1 MTETD
6 ARKHFFI
13 SYTSADRPW
22 AEWIA
27 WQLEHEGYTTLIQA
41 WDFAPGSNFVL
52 EMDTAAR
59 TAERTIA
66 VLSPAYFSS
75 SFTPSEWAA
84 AFRHDP
90 KGEQRLLVPVR
101 IRPFDVEGLLGQ
113 LVYIDLVGRDE
124 QEARTVLLAGVRHE
138 RAKPLASPAFPVI
151 AQTQAERP
159 AFPSAL
165 PSLWNVPYRRNPYF
179 TGREDLLTR
188 LHELLH
194 SGKAA
199 ALAQP
204 QAISGLGGIGKTQT
218 AVEYAYRYHGD
229 YQAVLWASAATRE
242 TLISDFVTLAAL
254 LQLPER
260 DLADQGV
267 VVAAVKRWLA
277 SNKGWLL
284 ILDNADDLELA
295 ADFMPLA
302 SSGHIL
308 LTTRAQSTGAIANS
322 LEVEKM
328 AQPEGALLLLRRAK
342 KLAAGAP
349 LERATASDRSLA
361 EAVVRELD
369 GLPLALDQAGAY
381 IEETDCGLS
390 GYLNLYRPRRTDLLQ
405 RRSKLRSEHP
415 EPVGTTW
422 SLSFQKV
429 EQTNPA
435 AAELLRLCAFLDP
448 DAIPEDIITE
458 GAAEAG
464 PILKSITTDAFRL
477 NEAIEVLRTY
487 SLIKRNAETRTLNM
501 HRLVQV
507 VLKDGMDNEKQREWV
522 ERTVKAVNAAFPQ
535 VEYSTWPRC
544 RGCLPH
550 ALACAALIEEHTF
563 TFPEA
568 ARLLGKVG
576 WYLREHAL
584 YAQAEA
590 LLQQALAICEHAPDP
605 KDTYIGVILDNLAL
619 LYQAQGKY
627 AQAVPYG
634 QRALDLVE
642 KTRSPDHPQTAR
654 TLDNLG
660 QRYFLQGKYK
670 QAEELFQRALAIR
683 EKALGPDHPE
693 TAITLNNLALLYKA
707 QGKYTEA
714 EPLYQRALAIYEQAL
729 DPDHPHTAT
738 TLDNLANLYSNQG
751 KYEQA
756 EELYRRALAIREKAL
771 SSDHPETAT
780 TLNNLAGLYQ
790 AQGKYEQA
798 EELYQRSL
806 AIKEKALDPDH
817 PSIANTLENY
827 ASLLRQTQRNEEAA
841 SLEQRA
847 RAIRARRSS

>member
-1 MTETD
+1 MTETHS
-6 ARKHFFI
+6 RKHFFI

-27 WQLEHEGYTTLIQA
+27 WQLEQEGYTTLIQA

-66 VLSPAYFSS
+66 VLSPAYVQSG
-75 SFTPSEWAA
+75 FTPSEWAA
-84 AFRHDP
+84 AFAHDP

-101 IRPFDVEGLLGQ
+101 IRPFNAEGLLRQ
-113 LVYIDLVGRDE
+113 VVYIDLVGRDE

-138 RAKPLASPAFPVI
+138 RAKPLTSPAFPAV

-159 AFPSAL
+159 AFPGAL

-194 SGKAA
+194 SGKAT
-199 ALAQP
+199 ALTQP

-218 AVEYAYRYHGD
+218 AVEYAYRSRGD
-229 YQAVLWASAATRE
+229 YQAVLWASAAARE
-242 TLISDFVTLAAL
+242 TLISDFVALAAL

-260 DLADQGV
+260 DVADQGI

-277 SNKGWLL
+277 SNKDWLL

-295 ADFMPLA
+295 AEFMPLA

-308 LTTRAQSTGAIANS
+308 LTTRAQFTGAIANS

-328 AQPEGALLLLRRAK
+328 EQAEGALLLLRRAK
-342 KLAAGAP
+342 LLAQDAP
-349 LERATASDRSLA
+349 LEQATAHDRSLA

-381 IEETDCGLS
+381 IEETNCGLS
-390 GYLNLYRPRRTDLLQ
+390 GYLDLYRTRRKDLLQ

-429 EQTNPA
+429 EQANPA

-448 DAIPEDIITE
+448 EAIPEDIITE

-464 PILKSITTDAFRL
+464 PLLQAVAADPFQL

-487 SLIKRNAETRTLNM
+487 SLIKRNAETKTLNM

-507 VLKDGMDNEKQREWV
+507 VLRDGMNNEKQREWAQ
-522 ERTVKAVNAAFPQ
+522 RTVKAVNAAFPE

-544 RGCLPH
+544 QACLPH
-550 ALACAALIEEHTF
+550 ALACAVLIEQNKL

-568 ARLLGKVG
+568 ARLLGQVG
-576 WYLREHAL
+576 WYLRDHAL
-584 YAQAEA
+584 YVQAEA
-590 LLQQALAICEHAPDP
+590 LLQQALVICEHAPDP
-605 KDTYIGVILDNLAL
+605 EDTDIGSILSNLVL
-619 LYQAQGKY
+619 LYQAQAKY
-627 AQAVPYG
+627 AQALPYG
-634 QRALDLVE
+634 QRALNFSE
-642 KTRSPDHPQTAR
+642 ETR
-654 TLDNLG
+654 
-660 QRYFLQGKYK
+660 
-670 QAEELFQRALAIR
+670 
-683 EKALGPDHPE
+683 GPDHPE
-693 TAITLNNLALLYKA
+693 TAIA
-707 QGKYTEA
+707 
-714 EPLYQRALAIYEQAL
+714 
-729 DPDHPHTAT
+729 
-738 TLDNLANLYSNQG
+738 LDNLASLYS
-751 KYEQA
+751 
-756 EELYRRALAIREKAL
+756 
-771 SSDHPETAT
+771 D
-780 TLNNLAGLYQ
+780 
-790 AQGKYEQA
+790 QGKYEQA
-798 EELYQRSL
+798 EELYQRDLAISEQALGPDHPDTGVTLNNLAVLYSDQGKYEQAEPLYKRSL
-806 AIKEKALDPDH
+806 AIYEQALDPNHPETAITLNNLANLYYAQGKYEQAEPLYQRALAIREKVLDPDH
-817 PSIANTLENY
+817 PYIADTLEHY
-827 ASLLRQTQRNEEAA
+827 ARLLRQMQRNEEAER
-841 SLEQRA
+841 LEQRA

>member
-75 SFTPSEWAA
+75 GFTPSEWAA
-84 AFRHDP
+84 TLRRDP

-113 LVYIDLVGRDE
+113 VVYIDLVGRDE

-138 RAKPLASPAFPVI
+138 RAKPAASPAFPAV
-151 AQTQAERP
+151 AQTQPERP

-165 PSLWNVPYRRNPYF
+165 PSLWNIPYRRNPYF

-194 SGKAA
+194 SGKVT
-199 ALAQP
+199 ALSQP

-218 AVEYAYRYHGD
+218 AVEYAYRSRGD

-242 TLISDFVTLAAL
+242 TLISDFVALAAL

-260 DLADQGV
+260 DVADQGV

-277 SNKGWLL
+277 SNKDWLL
-284 ILDNADDLELA
+284 ILDNADDLEMA
-295 ADFMPLA
+295 ADFLPLA

-308 LTTRAQSTGAIANS
+308 LTTRAQSTGTLANS

-328 AQPEGALLLLRRAK
+328 EQPEGSLLLLRRAK
-342 KLAAGAP
+342 KLAADVP
-349 LERATASDRSLA
+349 LEQATEADRSLA
-361 EAVVRELD
+361 EAIVAELD

-381 IEETDCGLS
+381 IEETNYSLS
-390 GYLNLYRPRRTDLLQ
+390 GYLDLYRIRRKDLLQ

-429 EQTNPA
+429 EQANPA
-435 AAELLRLCAFLDP
+435 AADLLRLCAFLDP
-448 DAIPEDIITE
+448 DAIPEDIIAA
-458 GAAEAG
+458 GAAEIG
-464 PILKSITTDAFRL
+464 PLLQPVAADPFQL

-487 SLIKRNAETRTLNM
+487 SLIRRNAEARTLNM

-507 VLKDGMDNEKQREWV
+507 VLKDGMDNQTQREWAQ
-522 ERTVKAVNAAFPQ
+522 RTVKAVNAAFPR
-535 VEYSTWPRC
+535 VEYRTWPRC
-544 RGCLPH
+544 QACLPH
-550 ALACAALIEEHTF
+550 ALACAALIEQHTF
-563 TFPEA
+563 TFSEA
-568 ARLLGKVG
+568 AQLLNKAGE
-576 WYLREHAL
+576 YLRDHAL
-584 YAQAEA
+584 YAQAGA
-590 LLQQALAICEHAPDP
+590 LLQQALAIYEKSLDP
-605 KDTYIGVILDNLAL
+605 KDTYIGVILNSLVL
-619 LYQAQGKY
+619 LYRAQGKH

-634 QRALDLVE
+634 QRALDFYE
-642 KTRSPDHPQTAR
+642 KT
-654 TLDNLG
+654 
-660 QRYFLQGKYK
+660 
-670 QAEELFQRALAIR
+670 
-683 EKALGPDHPE
+683 LGPDHPY
-693 TAITLNNLALLYKA
+693 TAITLDNVAQLYYAQGKYEQAEPLFQRSLTIKERALEPNHPNTARTLNNLALLYYA
-707 QGKYTEA
+707 QGKY
-714 EPLYQRALAIYEQAL
+714 P
-729 DPDHPHTAT
+729 
-738 TLDNLANLYSNQG
+738 
-751 KYEQA
+751 QA
-756 EELYRRALAIREKAL
+756 EEF
-771 SSDHPETAT
+771 
-780 TLNNLAGLYQ
+780 
-790 AQGKYEQA
+790 
-798 EELYQRSL
+798 YQRSL
-806 AIKEKALDPDH
+806 AIKEKVLEPDHPDTAATLHNLALLYYAQGKYEQAEALYQRSLAIYEQAFDPDH
-817 PSIANTLENY
+817 PSIATVLENY
-827 ASLLRQTQRNEEAA
+827 ARLLQRMQRTEEAVR
-841 SLEQRA
+841 LEQRA
-847 RAIRARRSS
+847 KAIRARRSS

>member
-66 VLSPAYFSS
+66 VLSPEYLQSG
-75 SFTPSEWAA
+75 FTPSEWAA
-84 AFRHDP
+84 AFAHDP

-101 IRPFDVEGLLGQ
+101 IRPFDAAGLLRQ
-113 LVYIDLVGRDE
+113 VVYIDLVGRDE

-138 RAKPLASPAFPVI
+138 RAKPSASPAFPAV

-188 LHELLH
+188 LHEFLH
-194 SGKAA
+194 SGKAT
-199 ALAQP
+199 ALTQP

-218 AVEYAYRYHGD
+218 AMEYAYRYRGD
-229 YQAVLWASAATRE
+229 YQAVLWASAASRE
-242 TLISDFVTLAAL
+242 TLISDFVSLAAV

-260 DLADQGV
+260 DVADQGL

-277 SNKGWLL
+277 SNRDWLL
-284 ILDNADDLELA
+284 ILDNADDLEMA
-295 ADFMPLA
+295 AEFLPLE

-308 LTTRAQSTGAIANS
+308 LTTRAQFTGAIANS

-328 AQPEGALLLLRRAK
+328 EQPEGALLLLRRAK
-342 KLAAGAP
+342 KLAPSAP
-349 LERATASDRSLA
+349 LEQATATDRSLA

-381 IEETDCGLS
+381 IEETNCGLS
-390 GYLNLYRPRRTDLLQ
+390 GYLNLYRTRRKDLLQ
-405 RRSKLRSEHP
+405 RRSKLRTDHP

-429 EQTNPA
+429 EQANPA
-435 AAELLRLCAFLDP
+435 AADLLRLCAFLDP
-448 DAIPEDIITE
+448 DAIPEDILTE
-458 GAAEAG
+458 GAAKAG
-464 PILKSITTDAFRL
+464 PLLHPVAADAFQL

-487 SLIKRNAETRTLNM
+487 SLIKRNAEAKMLNM

-507 VLKDGMDNEKQREWV
+507 VLKDGMDKKTQRKWAQ
-522 ERTVKAVNAAFPQ
+522 RAVKAVNAAFPR
-535 VEYSTWPRC
+535 VEYRTWPRC
-544 RGCLPH
+544 QACLPH
-550 ALACAALIEEHTF
+550 ALACAALIELHTF

-568 ARLLGKVG
+568 AWLLNRVG
-576 WYLREHAL
+576 WYLREHTL

-590 LLQQALAICEHAPDP
+590 LLQQALSICEKAPDP
-605 KDTYIGVILDNLAL
+605 KETNSGSILNNLVL

-627 AQAVPYG
+627 TQAVPYG
-634 QRALDLVE
+634 QRALDFYE
-642 KTRSPDHPQTAR
+642 KTLGPDHSYTAR
-654 TLDNLG
+654 TLDNLA
-660 QRYFLQGKYK
+660 QLYYAQGKYE
-670 QAEELFQRALAIR
+670 QAEPLYQRALTIK
-683 EKALGPDHPE
+683 EQVLEPDHPD
-693 TAITLNNLALLYKA
+693 TAITLNNLANLYCA
-707 QGKYTEA
+707 QGRYEQA
-714 EPLYQRALAIYEQAL
+714 EPLY
-729 DPDHPHTAT
+729 
-738 TLDNLANLYSNQG
+738 
-751 KYEQA
+751 K
-756 EELYRRALAIREKAL
+756 
-771 SSDHPETAT
+771 
-780 TLNNLAGLYQ
+780 
-790 AQGKYEQA
+790 
-798 EELYQRSL
+798 RSL
-806 AIKEKALDPDH
+806 AIKEKVLEPDH
-817 PSIANTLENY
+817 PDTAATLENY
-827 ASLLRQTQRNEEAA
+827 AALLRQVQRNEEADT
-841 SLEQRA
+841 LEQRA
-847 RAIRARRSS
+847 RVIRARRSS